1 MHISSQFSTPL
12 TSSGTNRMVFIVNAK
27 ILHAYTSVDNH
38 LLNYDKYKIL
48 YILNRYN
55 LSNTVEGNRYFV

>member
-1 MHISSQFSTPL
+1 
-12 TSSGTNRMVFIVNAK
+12 MVFIVNAK

-55 LSNTVEGNRYFV
+55 LSNTVEDNRYFV

>member
-12 TSSGTNRMVFIVNAK
+12 TSSVNAK